1 METRLLG
8 TSGLKVSKLCLGTM
22 TWGEQNT
29 IQEAHTQLDFALER
43 GINFIDT
50 AEMYPVPPMA
60 QTCHRTEE
68 YIGKW
73 ERLHRER
80 EKIILAT
87 KVVGPGFEWIRGGPR
102 LNKKQVFEAL
112 ENSLRRLNTDYVDL
126 YQVHWPD
133 RHTNFFGKR
142 GFTAPEGDERITPIA
157 ETLEALNELVKQ
169 GKIRHIGLSNET
181 PWGTYQWLKLA
192 DQGIGPRP
200 VSIQNPYSLLNRL
213 YEVGL
218 AEFSYRENIGL
229 LPYSPLAFGV
239 LSGKYDGGKKP
250 EGARLTKFN
259 HFTRY
264 NSENSRRAAMQYSE
278 LARAHGLTPAQLAL
292 AFVTSRFFTTST
304 IIGATNLDQL
314 AENISSAEVNL
325 SGEVL
330 EKIEEIHN
338 NIPNP
343 AP

>member
-1 METRLLG
+1 MERRLLG

-29 IQEAHTQLDFALER
+29 IEEAHAQLDFALDR

-60 QTCHRTEE
+60 ETCHRTEE

-80 EKIILAT
+80 DKIILAT
-87 KVVGPGFEWIRGGPR
+87 KVVGPGFPWIRGGPR
-102 LNKKQVFEAL
+102 LTKAHVFEAL
-112 ENSLRRLNTDYVDL
+112 ENSLRRLKTDYIDL

-133 RHTNFFGKR
+133 RCTNFFGAR
-142 GFTAPEGDERITPIA
+142 GFFPPPKDEQLTPIS

-181 PWGTYQWLKLA
+181 PWGVYQWLKLA
-192 DQGIGPRP
+192 DQGVGPCP

-250 EGARLTKFN
+250 EGARLTKFT
-259 HFTRY
+259 HFSRY
-264 NSENSRRAAMQYSE
+264 NSENSRRAAEQYSE
-278 LARAHGLTPAQLAL
+278 LARANNLTPAQLAL
-292 AFVTSRFFTTST
+292 AFATSRFFTAST
-304 IIGATNLDQL
+304 IIGATNLEQL
-314 AENISSAEVNL
+314 EENISSAEVNL
-325 SGEVL
+325 SPEVL
-330 EKIEEIHN
+330 EKIEAIHN
-338 NIPNP
+338 SNPNP

>member
-1 METRLLG
+1 MERRLLG
-8 TSGLKVSKLCLGTM
+8 TSGLEVSKLCLGTM

-29 IQEAHTQLDFALER
+29 IEEAHAQLDFALDHD
-43 GINFIDT
+43 INFIDT

-80 EKIILAT
+80 DKIILAT

-112 ENSLRRLNTDYVDL
+112 ESSLRRLNTDYVDL

-181 PWGTYQWLKLA
+181 PWGVYQWLKLA

-250 EGARLTKFN
+250 EGARLTKFA
-259 HFTRY
+259 HFSRY
-264 NSENSRRAAMQYSE
+264 NSENSRRAAAQYSE

-292 AFVTSRFFTTST
+292 AFATSRFFTTST
-304 IIGATNLDQL
+304 ILGATNLDQL
-314 AENISSAEVNL
+314 AENISSAKVNL
-325 SGEVL
+325 SSEVL
-330 EKIEEIHN
+330 EKIEAIHN
-338 NIPNP
+338 SNPNP